1 MYQRAFIV
9 LLLVY
14 FPTWV
19 CSLSC
24 TCYPLRQKWWNAFW
38 AWNHIRYSLLRNP
51 SIGAQAVFHE
61 IEFHCY
67 ISVKVILKSPLMQR
81 MQYYFRIFYFCF
93 PRVLCY
99 LKCFQNRLNVKLLLV
114 QLFHGC
120 TYTPAWQMHHGF
132 QVTLE
137 SSLWQLLVQESAK
150 VFKYFC

>member
-1 MYQRAFIV
+1 MRWDSTISDMLIQQHHPFLIGSILLCWPIDLVGLVQEWLTSAASSWTSENLLEEDVQITSDVSACFIV

-81 MQYYFRIFYFCF
+81 MQYYVLIF
-93 PRVLCY
+93 
-99 LKCFQNRLNVKLLLV
+99 
-114 QLFHGC
+114 
-120 TYTPAWQMHHGF
+120 
-132 QVTLE
+132 TL
-137 SSLWQLLVQESAK
+137 
-150 VFKYFC
+150 